1 MICSCLLEPFCP
13 ELTMLPLAGPTRGF
27 RHALGRNRY
36 LSLLHR
42 VDVVDGMLFTS
53 PMALQWFSF

>member
-1 MICSCLLEPFCP
+1 
-13 ELTMLPLAGPTRGF
+13 MLPLAGPTRGF